1 MALGPKGMIAL
12 IIGGIGSIPGAM
24 VGGFLLGIGEN
35 LGILKIQVGCK
46 DGISFAL
53 LILFLLFRPGGIF
66 NVKAEPE
73 TVLELN
79 DAEYSVDYQGGLN

>member
-1 MALGPKGMIAL
+1 MAIRATR
-12 IIGGIGSIPGAM
+12 
-24 VGGFLLGIGEN
+24 N
-35 LGILKIQVGCK
+35 ILKIQVGCK
-46 DGISFAL
+46 DTISFAL
-53 LILFLLFRPGGIF
+53 LILFLLFHPGGIF